1 MKWSKNLPAAV
12 LALLLAACVVAY
24 FSTRTPAISNPAPKP
39 ADEKPPVDSL
49 LLQTARQL
57 QSMAATAEEQAQ
69 AREAVRLADHEV
81 DLAFA
86 AALREAA
93 SSAAVPAN
101 GPLKQLS
108 DRISDLQA
116 KVAADQQQVAAVG
129 KNGGD
134 EADLA
139 QARLDVHQDELEDAQ
154 QDLTREGGD
163 RHTRL
168 QQLLQQHDAEDKAA
182 AQMVKYA
189 ALPPTGTFAEQ
200 VDVWFALGGY
210 EKALGAAR
218 EEAAAWSPK
227 LVGQHEAIERGMGAQ
242 SVAGAS
248 VAQLHAMAHQRQML
262 MGLDQ
267 RAQDARQLTAVYQ
280 QWSAVV
286 AARREGVLHLLLGS
300 LAAILGILLAALLA
314 TRVIR
319 HAFHQADRRRLHQL
333 RLICTIT
340 VEVAALLLILLI
352 AFGPP
357 TQLSTILGLMTAG
370 LTVVM
375 KDFIVA
381 FFGWFTL
388 MGKNGI
394 SVGDWVEI
402 EGVSGEV
409 IEIGLLKTMLLELGN
424 WTGSGHPTGRRVAFS
439 NSFAMERHYFNFS
452 TSGQWLW
459 DELVVALPAG
469 GDPYEMA
476 QQIREVVDR
485 ETEGLA
491 AEAAE
496 DWKRV
501 TSQYGAREFSA
512 RPAVQLQPGQT
523 GLEVMVRYITRAPE
537 RNAMKSK
544 LLRAIVDLLHK
555 GRKEASVA

>member
-1 MKWSKNLPAAV
+1 MKWSKNVPAAI
-12 LALLLAACVVAY
+12 LALVLAACVVAY
-24 FSTRTPAISNPAPKP
+24 FSTRTPPNPKP
-39 ADEKPPVDSL
+39 ADDKPPVDSV

-69 AREAVRLADHEV
+69 SREAARLADHEL

-86 AALREAA
+86 EALREAA
-93 SSAAVPAN
+93 SAAVPAK
-101 GPLKQLS
+101 GPLKELS

-116 KVAADQQQVAAVG
+116 KVAADQQQVAALG
-129 KNGGD
+129 KAGGD

-154 QDLTREGGD
+154 QDLAREGGD

-182 AQMVKYA
+182 AQAVKYA
-189 ALPPTGTFAEQ
+189 ALPATGTFAEQ
-200 VDVWFALGGY
+200 VRVWFALDGY
-210 EKALGAAR
+210 ETGL
-218 EEAAAWSPK
+218 AAA
-227 LVGQHEAIERGMGAQ
+227 GQQAASWATSLLQRHETMQRGMAGQ
-242 SVAGAS
+242 SAAGAS
-248 VAQLHAMAHQRQML
+248 LAQLRAMSSQRRTL

-267 RAQDARQLTAVYQ
+267 RAQDARQLAAVYQ
-280 QWSAVV
+280 QWRAL
-286 AARREGVLHLLLGS
+286 AAGRRQGVLHLLLGS
-300 LAAILGILLAALLA
+300 LAAIVGILLAALLA
-314 TRVIR
+314 IRVIR

-333 RLICTIT
+333 RLISTIT
-340 VEVAALLLILLI
+340 VQVAAVLLILLI

-357 TQLSTILGLMTAG
+357 TQLSTILGLLTAG

-409 IEIGLLKTMLLELGN
+409 IEIGLLKTVLLELGN
-424 WTGSGHPTGRRVAFS
+424 WTDTGHPTGRRVAFS
-439 NSFAMERHYFNFS
+439 NSFAMEQHYFNFS
-452 TSGQWLW
+452 TTGQWLW
-459 DELVVALPAG
+459 DELTVALPAD
-469 GDPYEMA
+469 GDPYAVA
-476 QQIREVVDR
+476 QQIREAVEK
-485 ETEGLA
+485 ETEGMG

-512 RPAVQLQPGQT
+512 RPAVQLQPGQA

-537 RNAMKSK
+537 RNALKGK
-544 LLRAIVDLLHK
+544 LLREIVDLLHK
-555 GRKEASVA
+555 GRKEATVA